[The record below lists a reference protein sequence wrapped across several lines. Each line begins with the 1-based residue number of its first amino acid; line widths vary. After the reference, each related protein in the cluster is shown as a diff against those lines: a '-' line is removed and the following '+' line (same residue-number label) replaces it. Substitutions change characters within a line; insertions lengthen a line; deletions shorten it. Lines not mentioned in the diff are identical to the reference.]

1 MALVKDI
8 CITGTGTDVGKSVL
22 SLLVMKIL
30 RANGLKPLYLKPF
43 QTGCHSPSHPYSDPS
58 FVLTLLG
65 GGDEAKD
72 SVLYC
77 FREAK
82 APYFAARD
90 AGKKIDPA
98 VFKSFIAEKRALG
111 RPLVVEG
118 AGGALVPVT
127 ERLNVIDLFAKEE
140 NFVHIVAAH
149 AGLGTINHT
158 LLTLEAMAARGITQ
172 PFVVFMDQDGSTDP
186 IMIAEHMEAVERITG
201 IRAVASIGRMCCIET
216 ESDAMAERLLPLLR
230 ALGVETP

>member
-1 MALVKDI
+1 MPPIKDI
-8 CITGTGTDVGKSVL
+8 CITGTDTDVGKSVL

-30 RANGLKPLYLKPF
+30 RANGLNPLYLKPF
-43 QTGCHSPSHPYSDPS
+43 QTGCHSPAHPYSDPS

-90 AGKKIDPA
+90 AGKRIDPA
-98 VFKSFIAEKRALG
+98 VFKAFIEEKRGLG

-127 ERLNVIDLFAKEE
+127 ERLNVIDLFADET
-140 NFVHIVAAH
+140 FVHIVAAR

-158 LLTLEAMAARGITQ
+158 LLTLEAMAARGITR
-172 PFVVFMDQDGSTDP
+172 PFLVFMDRDGATDP
-186 IMIAEHMEAVERITG
+186 VMIAEHREAVERITG
-201 IRAVASIGRMCCIET
+201 IRAVATIGRMCCIET
-216 ESDAMAERLLPLLR
+216 EADAMAERLQPLLR
-230 ALGVETP
+230 ALGMETP

>member
-1 MALVKDI
+1 MAPLRDI
-8 CITGTGTDVGKSVL
+8 CITGTDTDVGKSVL

-30 RANGLKPLYLKPF
+30 RASGFNPLYLKPF
-43 QTGCHSPSHPYSDPS
+43 QTGCHSPAHPYSDPS

-65 GGDEAKD
+65 GGDEPKD

-90 AGKKIDPA
+90 AGKRIDPA
-98 VFKSFIAEKRALG
+98 AFKAFIAEKRAKG

-127 ERLNVIDLFAKEE
+127 ERLSVIDLFAEE
-140 NFVHIVAAH
+140 NFVHVVAAR

-158 LLTLEAMAARGITQ
+158 LLTLEAMANRGITQ
-172 PFVVFMDQDGSTDP
+172 PFVVFLDRDGSTEP
-186 IMIAEHMEAVERITG
+186 VMIAEHMEAVARITG
-201 IRAVASIGRMCCIET
+201 IRPVAAIGRMCCIET
-216 ESDAMAERLLPLLR
+216 EADAMAERLRPLLR

>member
-8 CITGTGTDVGKSVL
+8 CITGTDTDIGKSVL

-30 RANGLKPLYLKPF
+30 RASGLNPLYLKPF
-43 QTGCHSPSHPYSDPS
+43 QTGCPIASHPYSDPS
-58 FVLTLLG
+58 FILPLIG
-65 GGDEAKD
+65 GDDEAKD

-77 FREAK
+77 FEEAK

-90 AGKKIDPA
+90 AGETIDPA
-98 VFKSFIAEKRALG
+98 LFKDFLETKRALG

-127 ERLNVIDLFAKEE
+127 EHLNVIDLFGEE
-140 NFVHIVAAH
+140 DNFVHIVAAR

-158 LLTLEAMAARGITQ
+158 LLTLEAMASRGISQ
-172 PFVVFMDQDGSTDP
+172 PFVVFMDKDGMTDP
-186 IMIAEHMEAVERITG
+186 VMIAEHIEAVERGSG
-201 IRAVASIGRMCCIET
+201 IRAVASIGRMCSIEK
-216 ESDAMAERLLPLLR
+216 EADAMAERLRPLLR
-230 ALGVETP
+230 VLGVEAV